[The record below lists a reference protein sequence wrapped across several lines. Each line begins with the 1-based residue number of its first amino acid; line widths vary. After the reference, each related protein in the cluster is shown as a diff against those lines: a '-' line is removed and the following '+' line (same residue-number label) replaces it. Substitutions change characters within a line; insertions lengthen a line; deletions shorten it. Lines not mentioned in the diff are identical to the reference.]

1 MQASLTGVL
10 CGCSPAGPDI
20 NAALVLDQKK
30 TEEAV
35 GAPAH
40 LVPTSMAS
48 STYVNYGFQHSA
60 NGVVGDSSL
69 PRSGPDF

>member
-30 TEEAV
+30 TEEAI

-40 LVPTSMAS
+40 LVPTSTAS
-48 STYVNYGFQHSA
+48 YVNYGFQHPA

-69 PRSGPDF
+69 PHSGPDF